1 MPRMYHWVLPS
12 KQFLCR
18 GTLGGQQH
26 ASHEPY
32 QQVSPHS
39 MKRSH
44 FCLDSPIWYGFWV
57 LHQNF
62 GQWLQWLLE
71 SIVRIDQHHELHDS
85 SLSLNLQLA
94 TSVLPTRKPRVSKT
108 SWTHFRIQNLS
119 GNYLVWTSRNG
130 FKHSSWT
137 CRQIFPNNQ
146 RHFSWGDVPLAAGRI
161 KNASTFGMN
170 FALVEAPVTVWN
182 PRNPGEKKF
191 TGKNATNEK
200 EPKTNLIFMAHF
212 DFLQEAL

>member
-1 MPRMYHWVLPS
+1 MTLIAFNCINFLKKSRDSQPLEGVWKWVFHTNES
-12 KQFLCR
+12 AS
-18 GTLGGQQH
+18 TVDVGGW
-26 ASHEPY
+26 
-32 QQVSPHS
+32 
-39 MKRSH
+39 
-44 FCLDSPIWYGFWV
+44 IWYGFWV
-57 LHQNF
+57 LHEHF
-62 GQWLQWLLE
+62 GQWLLE
-71 SIVRIDQHHELHDS
+71 SIVRIGQHQLHDS

-146 RHFSWGDVPLAAGRI
+146 RHFSWGDIPLAAGRI

-191 TGKNATNEK
+191 TGKKRVKSKQQT
-200 EPKTNLIFMAHF
+200 
-212 DFLQEAL
+212 D